1 MIVQNMQNP
10 IAPSSIRRVAGQLR
24 RRVAPLALA
33 LPLALGL
40 ALTPPAAAQDDPDR
54 VVARAGDIE
63 ITAADIAIAMAD
75 PALQLRDA
83 DPEERLEIV
92 ITYLVDLRLGAQ
104 AAMEAGMGEDEEFA
118 RRVAYL
124 REKMLLEDYMQ
135 SEVDDA
141 VTEEAA
147 RDLFETT
154 TAGVEPED
162 EVRARHILVEEEAQ
176 AIAVRERLE
185 AGEEFAEIA
194 REVSQDPGSARNG
207 GDLGFFTAGRMV
219 APFSEAAFALEPGEV
234 SEPVETQFGWHV
246 IKVEERRETQMPEF
260 EEMREQIDNFLT
272 RQAQQAVIL
281 GLREGVEIERLDTE
295 EDETEEGDD

>member
-1 MIVQNMQNP
+1 MIVQEP
-10 IAPSSIRRVAGQLR
+10 KTLIAAASIRRVAGALG
-24 RRVAPLALA
+24 RRVAPLAVA

-40 ALTPPAAAQDDPDR
+40 AMTPPAAAQEDPDR

-63 ITAADIAIAMAD
+63 ITAADIAVAMAD
-75 PALQLRDA
+75 PALQLRDT

-118 RRVAYL
+118 RRFAYL

-135 SEVDDA
+135 REIDVA

-154 TAGVEPED
+154 TAGIEPED
-162 EVRARHILVEEEAQ
+162 EVRARHILVEEEDEA
-176 AIAVRERLE
+176 AAVLARLE
-185 AGEEFAEIA
+185 AGEEFADIA

-219 APFSEAAFALEPGEV
+219 APFSAAAFELEPGEI
-234 SEPVETQFGWHV
+234 SDPVETQFGWHV
-246 IKVEERRETQMPEF
+246 IKVEERRATQLPQF
-260 EEMREQIDNFLT
+260 EDMREQIENFLT
-272 RQAQQAVIL
+272 RQAQQAFIL
-281 GLREGVEIERLDTE
+281 GLREGVEIERLDVD
-295 EDETEEGDD
+295 EDEEEGDD

>member
-1 MIVQNMQNP
+1 MIVQEP
-10 IAPSSIRRVAGQLR
+10 KTLIAAASIRRVAGALG

-40 ALTPPAAAQDDPDR
+40 AMTPPAAAQEDPDR

-63 ITAADIAIAMAD
+63 ITAADIAVAMAD
-75 PALQLRDA
+75 PALQLRDT

-118 RRVAYL
+118 RRFAYL

-135 SEVDDA
+135 REIDVA

-154 TAGVEPED
+154 TAGIEPED
-162 EVRARHILVEEEAQ
+162 EVRARHILVEEEDEA
-176 AIAVRERLE
+176 AAVLARLE
-185 AGEEFAEIA
+185 AGEEFADIA

-219 APFSEAAFALEPGEV
+219 APFSAAAFELEPGEV
-234 SEPVETQFGWHV
+234 SDPVETQFGWHV
-246 IKVEERRETQMPEF
+246 IKVEERRATQLPQF
-260 EEMREQIDNFLT
+260 EDMREQIENFLT
-272 RQAQQAVIL
+272 RQAQQAFIL
-281 GLREGVEIERLDTE
+281 GLREGVEIERLDVD
-295 EDETEEGDD
+295 EDEEEGEN

>member
-10 IAPSSIRRVAGQLR
+10 IAPSLIRRVAGQLR

-33 LPLALGL
+33 VPLALGL

-63 ITAADIAIAMAD
+63 ITAADVAIAMAD

-83 DPEERLEIV
+83 DPDERLEIV

-104 AAMEAGMGEDEEFA
+104 AAMEAGIGEGEEFA

-135 SEVDDA
+135 GEVDDA

-162 EVRARHILVEEEAQ
+162 EVRARHILVEEEAE

-185 AGEEFAEIA
+185 AGEEFADIA

-246 IKVEERRETQMPEF
+246 IKVEERRETPMPEF

-281 GLREGVEIERLDTE
+281 GLREGVEIERLDTD
-295 EDETEEGDD
+295 EDEAEEGDD

>member
-1 MIVQNMQNP
+1 MIVQEP
-10 IAPSSIRRVAGQLR
+10 KTLIAAASIRRVAGALG

-40 ALTPPAAAQDDPDR
+40 AMTPPAAAQEDPDR

-63 ITAADIAIAMAD
+63 ITAADIAVAMAD
-75 PALQLRDA
+75 PALQLRDT

-118 RRVAYL
+118 RRFAYL

-135 SEVDDA
+135 REIDVA

-154 TAGVEPED
+154 TAGIEPED
-162 EVRARHILVEEEAQ
+162 EVRARHILVEEEDEA
-176 AIAVRERLE
+176 AAVLARLE
-185 AGEEFAEIA
+185 AGEEFADIA

-219 APFSEAAFALEPGEV
+219 APFSAAAFELEPGEI
-234 SEPVETQFGWHV
+234 SDPVETQFGWHV
-246 IKVEERRETQMPEF
+246 IKVEERRATQLPQF
-260 EEMREQIDNFLT
+260 EDMREQIENFLT
-272 RQAQQAVIL
+272 RQAQQAFIL
-281 GLREGVEIERLDTE
+281 GLREGVEIERLDVD
-295 EDETEEGDD
+295 EDEEEGDD

>member
-1 MIVQNMQNP
+1 MIVQEPKNL
-10 IAPSSIRRVAGQLR
+10 IAAASIRRVAGALG

-40 ALTPPAAAQDDPDR
+40 AMTPPAAAQEDPDR
-54 VVARAGDIE
+54 VVARAGGIE
-63 ITAADIAIAMAD
+63 ITAGDVAIAMAD
-75 PALQLRDA
+75 PALQLRDT

-118 RRVAYL
+118 RRFAYL

-135 SEVDDA
+135 REIDDA

-162 EVRARHILVEEEAQ
+162 EVRARHILVEEEAE
-176 AIAVRERLE
+176 AIAVRERLD
-185 AGEEFAEIA
+185 AGEEFADIA
-194 REVSQDPGSARNG
+194 RQVSQDPGSARNG

-219 APFSEAAFALEPGEV
+219 APFSAAAFELEPGEI
-234 SEPVETQFGWHV
+234 SDPVETQFGWHV
-246 IKVEERRETQMPEF
+246 IKVEERRATQLPQF
-260 EEMREQIDNFLT
+260 EDMREQIENFLT
-272 RQAQQAVIL
+272 RQAQQAFIL
-281 GLREGVEIERLDTE
+281 GLREGVEIERLDVD

>member
-1 MIVQNMQNP
+1 MIVQEP
-10 IAPSSIRRVAGQLR
+10 KTLIAAASIRRVAGALG
-24 RRVAPLALA
+24 RRVAPLAVA

-40 ALTPPAAAQDDPDR
+40 AMTPPAAAQEDPDR

-63 ITAADIAIAMAD
+63 ITAADIAVAMAD
-75 PALQLRDA
+75 PALQLRDT

-135 SEVDDA
+135 REIDDA

-162 EVRARHILVEEEAQ
+162 EVRARHILVEEEDEA
-176 AIAVRERLE
+176 AAVLARLE
-185 AGEEFAEIA
+185 AGEEFADIA

-219 APFSEAAFALEPGEV
+219 APFSAAAFELEPGEI
-234 SEPVETQFGWHV
+234 SDPVETQFGWHV
-246 IKVEERRETQMPEF
+246 IKVEERRATQLPQF
-260 EEMREQIDNFLT
+260 EDMREQIENFLT
-272 RQAQQAVIL
+272 RQAQQAFIL
-281 GLREGVEIERLDTE
+281 GLREGVEIERLDVD
-295 EDETEEGDD
+295 EDEEEGEN